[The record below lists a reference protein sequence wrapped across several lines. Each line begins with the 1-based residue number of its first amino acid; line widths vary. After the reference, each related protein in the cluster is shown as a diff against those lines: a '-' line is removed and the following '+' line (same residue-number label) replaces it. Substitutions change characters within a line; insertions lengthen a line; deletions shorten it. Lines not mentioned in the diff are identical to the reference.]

1 MATAEYQG
9 KPVAPD
15 TPLGTPDQAGGGF
28 TVPGYVTAVARA
40 HGLDPR
46 TLWGVFGTES
56 NYGLD
61 KNASTPNSAG
71 ALGPFQFL
79 ADTWLKYGSSN
90 PADRNNFG
98 ASVNAAARYLKALG
112 ADGNINSPATARALN
127 EYSGGGGSAYVAS
140 VKKKSTVNPHG
151 GPLDFNVGPVN
162 PQQVASGAKSTIE
175 DAAKVPGEF
184 LNLLTNPQT
193 WLRLVEILV
202 GAALLLMGLKT
213 FTGGA
218 VDPVGVV
225 ARGAA
230 AVA

>member
-127 EYSGGGGSAYVAS
+127 EYSGGGGVMLGMANEAMR
-140 VKKKSTVNPHG
+140 
-151 GPLDFNVGPVN
+151 
-162 PQQVASGAKSTIE
+162 
-175 DAAKVPGEF
+175 
-184 LNLLTNPQT
+184 LL
-193 WLRLVEILV
+193 RELV
-202 GAALLLMGLKT
+202 GLAREIRDELKERRD
-213 FTGGA
+213 A
-218 VDPVGVV
+218 PI
-225 ARGAA
+225 A
-230 AVA
+230 